1 MGWFNITL
9 IRIIIAVF
17 LFYSVNSCK
26 NKPEKVQQ
34 IDHEKQDSISKEKM
48 EYKERISHELQKI
61 QKEIDE
67 LKMLNEPEGTETQ
80 QRIERLEKEKKT
92 LEQRLD
98 KIGDVID
105 EGWDEFKQD
114 IENFLTLKQYSNT
127 IERDIAQMDK
137 QIHDLK
143 KKLEKGIIS
152 KSKADNEI
160 KKLETER
167 EVLNKK
173 LKKIKE

>member
-1 MGWFNITL
+1 
-9 IRIIIAVF
+9 
-17 LFYSVNSCK
+17 
-26 NKPEKVQQ
+26 
-34 IDHEKQDSISKEKM
+34 
-48 EYKERISHELQKI
+48 
-61 QKEIDE
+61 
-67 LKMLNEPEGTETQ
+67 MLNEPEGTETQ